1 MTMYIHTKQITF
13 PGIFCTTSAVQE
25 SLTNSWDFDH
35 CFIQRGCRN
44 SYVKFGICLFIKVRF
59 IGRTAASHL
68 HDGNSRTPAHCIVEK
83 SSLLCSSAR
92 NHSQVLLSSSSV
104 L

>member
-59 IGRTAASHL
+59 IGGTTVHLICMMVIQGHRRTA
-68 HDGNSRTPAHCIVEK
+68 
-83 SSLLCSSAR
+83 
-92 NHSQVLLSSSSV
+92 
-104 L
+104 